1 MRPKTKRRIVNS
13 VRYIFTILILV
24 VFLFPAYW
32 ITITAFKPSSEWNA
46 WPPHFWPYHPTLSN
60 FFGGS
65 SVSSI
70 EGILPF
76 LRNSLVV
83 STAVAVIAAVIA
95 LLAAYS
101 IARFKTG
108 GMGLAGWIISMRML
122 PPVTIVIPLYVIYA
136 KVNLLNTWTGLILI
150 YLVPAIALGVW
161 ILITFINQIPK
172 ELDEA
177 AKIDGASNLQT
188 FTHIIL
194 PLSLSGFAAVMV
206 LTFIQTWSE
215 FLLATILTS
224 NSAAQTLPVYL
235 GRFITGYNIAW
246 GALSAAGLI
255 TMLPVIIF
263 GIIFQRYLIR
273 GLTFGAVKY

>member
-1 MRPKTKRRIVNS
+1 MRPKTKRRLVNS
-13 VRYIFTILILV
+13 VRYIFTILILA

-32 ITITAFKPSSEWNA
+32 ITITAFKPSSEWNE

-76 LRNSLVV
+76 LRNSLVIATIV
-83 STAVAVIAAVIA
+83 SVVTAIIA

-177 AKIDGASNLQT
+177 ARIDGASNLQI
-188 FTHIIL
+188 FTRVIL
-194 PLSLSGFAAVMV
+194 PLSLSGIAAVMV

-255 TMLPVIIF
+255 TMLPVIVF